1 MVSKLP
7 GFSDIYE
14 IIKIYLIIND
24 KHFVKQKKKAQ
35 GWLSVNSTWNTG
47 KSLDEKGQS

>member
-7 GFSDIYE
+7 GFLNIYE
-14 IIKIYLIIND
+14 IIKIYLIIDN
-24 KHFVKQKKKAQ
+24 KHSVKQKKKAQ
-35 GWLSVNSTWNTG
+35 GWLSVNSTWNTD